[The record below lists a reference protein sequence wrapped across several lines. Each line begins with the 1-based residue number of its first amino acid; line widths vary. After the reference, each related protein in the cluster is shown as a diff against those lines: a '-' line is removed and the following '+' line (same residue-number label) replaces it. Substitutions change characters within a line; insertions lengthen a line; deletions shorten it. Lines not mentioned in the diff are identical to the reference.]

1 MVEKSMSKRSDKTRQ
16 SKRDQSGQRVPAGG
30 RRPASSLPRLL
41 GSSRVLPDAVC
52 AVVLALAV
60 LLVYHRVFRYFFS
73 QDDFTSLW
81 IAREGP
87 GTFWRILSSF
97 VYFRAGQALFGLNPA
112 AFHAVSL
119 AAHFACGL
127 LVFLVARALSLGRT
141 AALLAACVFATH
153 PALYASVYAISS
165 IGEILSCVFALAA
178 ALYLLRASR
187 PERPLG
193 LVLAATLFAASL
205 LSKETTILFPAL
217 VFFIYW
223 QRGFGLKRAVAPFS
237 VLAAVAVTYAYLFYR
252 ANVFGVREAPA
263 AGQPYVVTLG
273 PALVTSLQTYLKWS
287 LNFLEP
293 LKRHPMNVLD
303 EKASIW
309 LLAGVALFALM
320 LLSRTDRR
328 KSVYCILWFTV
339 TLLPVVPLAGHPYHY
354 YLYLPLAGLCPA
366 LGLLISRG
374 LKSLRLDA
382 PVSAALLVLF
392 VFNSFIL
399 VSRVERATVVD
410 SVRRK
415 DPVFDRPIV
424 AGNLISDL
432 RKVDLPAHSR
442 LLLVSPLRAI
452 AEGKVAEH
460 PYLVMGGP
468 YWDTNLRTAV
478 ADGIGVRLFFPQVD
492 TVAFAQETGRQFE
505 GFTAVG
511 YTWDGHVRTVERL
524 PAATPRPD

>member
-1 MVEKSMSKRSDKTRQ
+1 MSKRSDKTRHR
-16 SKRDQSGQRVPAGG
+16 KRDQTGQRTPAVGS
-30 RRPASSLPRLL
+30 RPASFFPRVL
-41 GSSRVLPDAVC
+41 GSSRILPGAAC
-52 AVVLALAV
+52 AAVLALAV

-97 VYFRAGQALFGLNPA
+97 VYFRAGQTLFGLNPV

-127 LVFLVARALSLGRT
+127 LVFLVARTLSLGRT
-141 AALLAACVFATH
+141 AALLAACLFATH
-153 PALYASVYAISS
+153 PALYASVYSISS
-165 IGEILSCVFALAA
+165 IGEVLSCMFALGA

-193 LVLAATLFAASL
+193 LLFAAALFAASL
-205 LSKETTILFPAL
+205 LSKETAILFPVL
-217 VFFIYW
+217 VFFIYR
-223 QRGFGLKRAVAPFS
+223 QRGLPLKRAVAPFS
-237 VLAAVAVTYAYLFYR
+237 VLAAVAVSYAYLFYR

-273 PALVTSLQTYLKWS
+273 PAVVTTVQTYLKWS
-287 LNFLEP
+287 LDFLEP
-293 LKRHPMNVLD
+293 LRRHPMNVLD

-309 LLAGVALFALM
+309 LLAGAVMFALM
-320 LLSRTDRR
+320 LLGRADRR
-328 KSVYCILWFTV
+328 KSVYCILWFAA

-392 VFNSFIL
+392 VFNSSIV

-424 AGNLISDL
+424 AGNLIGDL
-432 RKVDLPAHSR
+432 REVDLPGRSR
-442 LLLVSPLRAI
+442 LLLVSPLKAI

-492 TVAFAQETGRQFE
+492 TVAFAQETGPQFD

-511 YTWDGHVRTVERL
+511 YTWDGHVRTVEA
-524 PAATPRPD
+524 PPSPTPKPY

>member
-1 MVEKSMSKRSDKTRQ
+1 V
-16 SKRDQSGQRVPAGG
+16 
-30 RRPASSLPRLL
+30 
-41 GSSRVLPDAVC
+41 
-52 AVVLALAV
+52 
-60 LLVYHRVFRYFFS
+60 
-73 QDDFTSLW
+73 
-81 IAREGP
+81 
-87 GTFWRILSSF
+87 
-97 VYFRAGQALFGLNPA
+97 
-112 AFHAVSL
+112 
-119 AAHFACGL
+119 
-127 LVFLVARALSLGRT
+127 
-141 AALLAACVFATH
+141 
-153 PALYASVYAISS
+153 
-165 IGEILSCVFALAA
+165 
-178 ALYLLRASR
+178 
-187 PERPLG
+187 
-193 LVLAATLFAASL
+193 
-205 LSKETTILFPAL
+205 L
-217 VFFIYW
+217 VFFIYR
-223 QRGFGLKRAVAPFS
+223 QRGLPLKRAVAPFS
-237 VLAAVAVTYAYLFYR
+237 VLAAVAVSYAYLFYR

-273 PALVTSLQTYLKWS
+273 PAVVTTVQTYLKWS
-287 LNFLEP
+287 LDFLEP
-293 LKRHPMNVLD
+293 LRRHPMNVLD

-309 LLAGVALFALM
+309 LLAGAVMFALM
-320 LLSRTDRR
+320 LLGRADRR
-328 KSVYCILWFTV
+328 KSVYCILWFAA

-392 VFNSFIL
+392 VFNSSIV

-424 AGNLISDL
+424 AGNLIGDL
-432 RKVDLPAHSR
+432 REVDLPGRSR
-442 LLLVSPLRAI
+442 LLLVSPLKAI

-492 TVAFAQETGRQFE
+492 TVAFAQETGPQFD

-511 YTWDGHVRTVERL
+511 YTWDGHVRTVEA
-524 PAATPRPD
+524 PPSPTPKPY